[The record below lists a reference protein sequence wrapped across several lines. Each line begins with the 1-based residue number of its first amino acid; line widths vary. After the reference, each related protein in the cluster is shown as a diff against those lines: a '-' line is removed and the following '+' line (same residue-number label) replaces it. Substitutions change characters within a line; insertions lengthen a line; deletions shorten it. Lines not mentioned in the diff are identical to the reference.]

1 MDTSE
6 SGISEEP
13 VAQQGVEQ
21 QRIVSPTPAEKL
33 LSQSEVN
40 EIVGK
45 VRHAG
50 YEKGRK
56 DGMAETK
63 ESAISNP
70 QLTEDQIRQMMRE
83 EASKVQED
91 QFRQQAAHH
100 LLSEFST
107 KMAAGKERYPD
118 FEEKVAGLDLAKI
131 PQIIQLAN
139 ATDNTADVM
148 YELANKPYKVGN
160 ILSLLNSAP
169 HLAIA
174 EMQNLSNSI
183 KTNQKAAQT
192 VSSAREPLSNLRP
205 SNAGI
210 DNGVKSVGDFRKMPC
225 LMR

>member
-1 MDTSE
+1 MDTPE
-6 SGISEEP
+6 SDIPEIP
-13 VAQQGVEQ
+13 AFQQSAEQKGV
-21 QRIVSPTPAEKL
+21 VSQTPAEKL
-33 LSQSEVN
+33 LSQNEVN
-40 EIVGK
+40 DIVGK

-56 DGMAETK
+56 DAMAETK
-63 ESAISNP
+63 DSAMSNP

-83 EASKVQED
+83 EASKVQEE

-100 LLSEFST
+100 ILSEFST
-107 KMAAGKERYPD
+107 KMSSGKERYPD

-192 VSSAREPLSNLRP
+192 VSSAREPLSSFRP

-210 DNGVKSVGDFRKMPC
+210 DNGVKSVGDFRKMPW